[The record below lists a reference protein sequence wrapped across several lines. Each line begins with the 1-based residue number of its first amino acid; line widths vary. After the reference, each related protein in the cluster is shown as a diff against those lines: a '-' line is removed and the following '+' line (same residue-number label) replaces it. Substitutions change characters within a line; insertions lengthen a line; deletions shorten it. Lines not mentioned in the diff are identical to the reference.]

1 MSEGIRLNKYLAE
14 RGICSRRE
22 ADRLIAE
29 GRVLLNGSVAE
40 VGARVEEQDE
50 VSVDGKALG
59 EAPRKVVLAYYKPAG
74 LLVSEKDPHAERT
87 VADEIRFPIR
97 VTYAG
102 RLDKDSEGLILLT
115 NDGDL
120 IHAMMQGKHGH
131 EKEYIVHLSKEP
143 TAEAIE
149 KLKKGVYL
157 KDLEKKTKPCRID
170 RIGGKIVRMVL
181 TEGLNRQ
188 IRRMWEQEGYRIR
201 ALKRTRVVDVGLGT
215 LEPGEYSE
223 LSESEKMTLYH
234 AVGLEYR
241 P

>member
-1 MSEGIRLNKYLAE
+1 MEKIRLNKYLSGS
-14 RGICSRRE
+14 GICSRRE
-22 ADRLIAE
+22 ADTMIAA
-29 GRVLLNGSVAE
+29 GRVSINGETAQLGSSVSE
-40 VGARVEEQDE
+40 GDVVT
-50 VSVDGKALG
+50 VDGKKVK
-59 EAPRKVVLAYYKPAG
+59 APERKVVLAYYKPPG
-74 LLVSEKDPHAERT
+74 VVVSERDPHAQRT
-87 VADEIRFPIR
+87 IADEIRFPVR

-131 EKEYIVHLSKEP
+131 EKEYVVHLSKEP
-143 TAEAIE
+143 TAEVIE
-149 KLKKGVYL
+149 KLRKGVYL
-157 KDLEKKTKPCRID
+157 KDLEKKTRPCRID

-223 LSESEKMTLYH
+223 LSESEKMTLYR